1 MDFDSYIKSLD
12 LLVLGDV
19 RQMEVDNRCVV
30 PLERGIRFCVSSGD
44 VIHA

>member
-1 MDFDSYIKSLD
+1 MKSLD

-19 RQMEVDNRCVV
+19 RQLDVDNRCVV
-30 PLERGIRFCVSSGD
+30 PCDLNIRFCVSSMD